1 MTALKKNIRQHAL
14 SILTDLF
21 LKKHQQQQQTNS
33 DTAPAASICIPADQ
47 LCLVLSEICIPLAGR
62 RIVQLQKHSSIRDV
76 SITSIDQLMMEF
88 ELCIGLIF
96 KPLRQHLPNI
106 ISMTATTVSAPTGYL
121 TLVWM
126 AVLSVLENLFSP
138 SNTIIES
145 DPSADEYN
153 NNHNHSSV
161 LSDELITTMNSLAK
175 EHLQSAIQVLLSLG
189 VLSLP
194 TSSTVPSSSSSS
206 SESSPIMGDANEALT
221 KQTWISVH
229 KMGITDKEI
238 QQWT

>member
-1 MTALKKNIRQHAL
+1 M

-21 LKKHQQQQQTNS
+21 LKKQQQQQSNS
-33 DTAPAASICIPADQ
+33 ATSSVPAPISCIPTDQ
-47 LCLVLSEICIPLAGR
+47 LCMILSEVCIPLAGR
-62 RIVQLQKHSSIRDV
+62 RIVQLQKYSNGKDV
-76 SITSIDQLMMEF
+76 SITSTDQLMMEF

-106 ISMTATTVSAPTGYL
+106 IATAPSTTTVAVPNGYL

-138 SNTIIES
+138 SNTTTIEN
-145 DPSADEYN
+145 DPTDDEYS
-153 NNHNHSSV
+153 NNHYHQSNV

-175 EHLQSAIQVLLSLG
+175 EHLQSAVNALVSLG

-194 TSSTVPSSSSSS
+194 TSETPPSVSEASS
-206 SESSPIMGDANEALT
+206 GDTNDALT
-221 KQTWISVH
+221 KQTWISVR

-238 QQWT
+238 QQWM